1 MNFSL
6 WLESFSMALGALKS
20 NLLRTLLS
28 LLGVTIGIFAIIGV
42 LTFVDALEK
51 GIKGSLSF
59 LGESVIYVQKMPW
72 IFAADY
78 PWWKYINRPDPNME
92 EFRFLERNLTQA
104 QAVSVF
110 AIRSGFTAKYKKNS
124 LSGLVVQG
132 ITFQH
137 NIVSDIPI
145 EYGRYFTQI
154 EVNRAVEVV
163 ILGNTVA
170 KDLFG
175 EQNVEGAID
184 KIIKLR
190 GQKFRVV
197 GILKKQGDN
206 LLDAPSNDNIT
217 IMPYYTLTKMVPE
230 GKTGVQPSISI
241 KGFKDDKNLQNVEG
255 EITGLL
261 RIKRGLRP
269 KQEENFA
276 LNRPEQFAVFLDG
289 VIGVLT
295 LAGWVIGSFSI
306 LVGGFGIANIMFVS
320 VKERTSLIGVQKAL
334 GAKRGF
340 ILWQFLL
347 EAILLCIIGGMGGL
361 VLVSLL
367 SFFSSDTF
375 VISLSIRNMI
385 LGVSVAT
392 IIGII
397 AGIVPAILAAKLDP
411 VEAMRSV

>member
-6 WLESFSMALGALKS
+6 WLESLSMATGALKS

-59 LGESVIYVQKMPW
+59 LGEDVIYVQKMPW
-72 IFAADY
+72 IFQANY
-78 PWWKYINRPDPNME
+78 PWWKYINRPDPSME
-92 EFRFLERNLTQA
+92 EFRFLEKNLTEA

-110 AIRSGFTAKYKKNS
+110 AIRSGFTAKHKKNS

-154 EVNRAVEVV
+154 EVDRAVEVV

-170 KDLFG
+170 KELFG
-175 EQNVEGAID
+175 ENVEQAID
-184 KIIKLR
+184 KVIKLKGR
-190 GQKFRVV
+190 KFRVIGV
-197 GILKKQGDN
+197 LKKQGDN

-217 IMPYYTLTKMVPE
+217 IMPYYTLAKMIPE
-230 GKTGVQPSISI
+230 SKTGIQPTISI
-241 KGFKDDKNLQNVEG
+241 KGFENDKDLQAVEG

-269 KQEENFA
+269 KQGENFA
-276 LNRPEQFAVFLDG
+276 LNRPEQFATFLDG

-334 GAKRGF
+334 GAKQGF

-347 EAILLCIIGGMGGL
+347 EAILLCIIGGIGGL
-361 VLVSLL
+361 ILVSLL
-367 SFFSSDTF
+367 SFLSSDTF
-375 VISLSIRNMI
+375 VISLSISNMI

-392 IIGII
+392 VIGIV
-397 AGIVPAILAAKLDP
+397 AGIIPAVLAARLDP

>member
-6 WLESFSMALGALKS
+6 WLESLSMALGALKS

-42 LTFVDALEK
+42 LTFVDSLEK

-72 IFAADY
+72 TFSSNY
-78 PWWKYINRPDPNME
+78 PWWKYINRPTPSME
-92 EFRFLERNLTQA
+92 EFDFLEKNLTHA
-104 QAVSVF
+104 KAISVF
-110 AIRSGFTAKYKKNS
+110 ATRGGFTAKYKKNS
-124 LSGLVVQG
+124 LSGLVAQG
-132 ITFQH
+132 ITYQH

-145 EYGRYFTQI
+145 QYGRYFTQI
-154 EVNRAVEVV
+154 EIDRAVEVV

-170 KDLFG
+170 QDLFG
-175 EQNVEGAID
+175 TEKVETIID
-184 KIIKLR
+184 KIIKLKGR
-190 GQKFRVV
+190 KFRIIGV
-197 GILKKQGDN
+197 LKKQGDN

-217 IMPYYTLTKMVPE
+217 IMPYYTLAKMFPE
-230 GKTGVQPSISI
+230 GKTGIQPTISI
-241 KGFKDDKNLQNVEG
+241 KGKEKDKKMQNVEG

-295 LAGWVIGSFSI
+295 LAGWVIGSFSM

-334 GAKRGF
+334 GAKRAF

-347 EAILLCIIGGMGGL
+347 EAVLLCIIGGIGGL
-361 VLVSLL
+361 ILVSFL
-367 SFFSSDTF
+367 SLFSSDTF
-375 VISLSIRNMI
+375 VISLSIKNMI

-397 AGIVPAILAAKLDP
+397 AGIIPALLAAKLDP